1 MPYVNTSFA
10 QDIRLVMCG
19 ARFSLKHRNY
29 QALNSAGNGKMRLPS
44 EKWSGR
50 RLVRCVVLSRSVDAL
65 KAKEDNANV

>member
-1 MPYVNTSFA
+1 MPYVNRSFA

-65 KAKEDNANV
+65 NAKENDASV